1 MKAFI
6 NQFRAALHHGR
17 GSKYTREK
25 NFNLAL
31 VHFQAAA
38 KYAKDSDGQASVALE
53 IECIARTLVRL
64 GDYVN
69 AKQNAEESLRL
80 YNLEEAPGPLI
91 EECIRRVRELIKI
104 LDARGGPEER

>member
-6 NQFRAALHHGR
+6 NQMRAALHHGR

-25 NFNLAL
+25 NFKRAL

-38 KYAKDSDGQASVALE
+38 KYAKNSNGQASVALE
-53 IECIARTLVRL
+53 IECIARAFVRL
-64 GDYVN
+64 GDYVE

-80 YNLEEAPGPLI
+80 YRLESSGPVFD
-91 EECIRRVRELIKI
+91 ESIRRVGEFIKSIELN
-104 LDARGGPEER
+104 